1 MNQKIYNKKNLILLL
16 LLYKLFINILLF
28 IYYLYILFI
37 NKKNIYIYK
46 EKVKDIIF
54 YLTTTI
60 DTF

>member
-54 YLTTTI
+54 YLTTI

>member
-16 LLYKLFINILLF
+16 LLYKLFINIVLF

-54 YLTTTI
+54 YLTTI